1 MRIVVTRPQRS
12 GERTAA
18 KLEALG
24 HEPVLLPLFHPA
36 HHGERAISAL
46 SGPLAAIAVTSAEAL
61 RALETSRDRLAPH
74 LSKPLFAVG
83 ATTAEAAKKA
93 GFTQIFIASGDALGL
108 IALVTQRRALLS
120 EGQPLLYLAGRPR
133 GSVFEEGLAAAGIP
147 FRVIDCYEMLPS
159 DISESMLQTALVEN
173 AADVVLLYSSE
184 AARAF
189 FNHASTDR
197 YAAALA
203 GTQFICIS
211 HNVLSLVP
219 EIFRANAIAA
229 REPSEAAMFELLHH
243 NSGT

>member
-24 HEPVLLPLFHPA
+24 HRPVLLPLFHPI

-46 SGPLAAIAVTSAEAL
+46 SAPLAAIAVTSAEAL
-61 RALETSRDRLAPH
+61 RALDTFEEQLAPH

-83 ATTAEAAKKA
+83 GATAQAAKNT
-93 GFTQIFIASGDALGL
+93 GFGQILTASGDALGL
-108 IALVTQRRALLS
+108 TALVTEHRALLS
-120 EGQPLLYLAGRPR
+120 EGQPLIYLAGRPR

-147 FRVIDCYEMLPS
+147 FRTVDCYEMLPS
-159 DISESMLQTALVEN
+159 DISENTLATTLLDTTA
-173 AADVVLLYSSE
+173 DMVLLYSSE

-189 FNHASTDR
+189 FRHVSADK
-197 YAAALA
+197 YATALA
-203 GTQFICIS
+203 ATKFICIS
-211 HNVLSLVP
+211 LNVLSLVP
-219 EIFRANAIAA
+219 EIFRANAKAA
-229 REPSEAAMFELLHH
+229 EEPSEAAMFELLHY

>member
-24 HEPVLLPLFHPA
+24 HEPVLLPLFHPI

-46 SGPLAAIAVTSAEAL
+46 SAPLAAIAVTSAEAL
-61 RALETSRDRLAPH
+61 RALDTFEEQLAPH
-74 LSKPLFAVG
+74 LSKPFFAVG
-83 ATTAEAAKKA
+83 GATAQAAKNT
-93 GFTQIFIASGDALGL
+93 GFGQILTASGDALGL
-108 IALVTQRRALLS
+108 TALVTEHRALLS

-147 FRVIDCYEMLPS
+147 FRTVDCYEMLPS
-159 DISESMLQTALVEN
+159 NIPETMLETALLDT

-184 AARAF
+184 AARTF
-189 FNHASTDR
+189 FSHASAEK

-203 GTQFICIS
+203 AVQFICIS
-211 HNVLSLVP
+211 RNVLSLVP
-219 EIFRANAIAA
+219 EIFRSNAIAA
-229 REPSEAAMFELLHH
+229 EEPSEAAMFELLCQY
-243 NSGT
+243 SGT